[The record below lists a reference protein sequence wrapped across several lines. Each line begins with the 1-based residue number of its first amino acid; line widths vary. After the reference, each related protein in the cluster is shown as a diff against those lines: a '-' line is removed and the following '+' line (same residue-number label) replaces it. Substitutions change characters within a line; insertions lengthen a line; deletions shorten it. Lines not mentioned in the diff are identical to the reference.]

1 MSEHIA
7 YQQGV
12 RPPKPEAEALP
23 PTREDKIK
31 ARVTELRDFNTRRS
45 LEETARG
52 LGIDPARTEYPDKE
66 TLARAIAE
74 KEFPLEEAA
83 SEPLPE
89 SETEE
94 P

>member
-1 MSEHIA
+1 MSEHTS
-7 YQQGV
+7 YGQGV

-23 PTREDKIK
+23 LSREDKIN
-31 ARVTELRDFNTRRS
+31 ARVTELCTFNIRRG
-45 LEETARG
+45 LEEIARG

-74 KEFPLEEAA
+74 RENPV
-83 SEPLPE
+83 
-89 SETEE
+89 EE

>member
-1 MSEHIA
+1 MSEHIP

-31 ARVTELRDFNTRRS
+31 ARVTSLLDSNTRRQ
-45 LEETARG
+45 LEEMARNMG
-52 LGIDPARTEYPDKE
+52 FEPSKTEYPNME
-66 TLARAIAE
+66 TLAKAIAE
-74 KEFPLEEAA
+74 KEFPLEV
-83 SEPLPE
+83 
-89 SETEE
+89 ETEE